1 MMPNKHIVV
10 LGLGNLLNSDEGVG
24 VHAVRV
30 MQNEWSARFPHVE
43 FVDGGTLGLNL
54 LPWVENATHLLLLDS
69 INAKQPPATLIEMT
83 REEIPL
89 FAQVKMSIHQL
100 TFQEVLGIAKMRG
113 KLPAHV
119 HLIGVQPASLEI
131 STALSAAVQARVPE
145 ILRRAQDLLEQWV
158 GSAN

>member
-1 MMPNKHIVV
+1 MMEQRVV
-10 LGLGNLLNSDEGVG
+10 ILGLGNLLNSDEGVG

-30 MQNEWSARFPHVE
+30 MQNEWRARFPSVE

-54 LPWVENATHLLLLDS
+54 LPWVENATHLLLLDCIS
-69 INAKQPPATLIEMT
+69 ANQPPATLIEMT
-83 REEIPL
+83 KDEIPL

-113 KLPAHV
+113 KLPEHV

-131 STALSAAVQARVPE
+131 STALSDAVQAQLPNMQK
-145 ILRRAQDLLEQWV
+145 RAELVLQEWV
-158 GSAN
+158 RQ

>member
-1 MMPNKHIVV
+1 MIKRVVV

-54 LPWVENATHLLLLDS
+54 LPWVESATHLLLLDC
-69 INAKQPPATLIEMT
+69 INAKQPPAALIEMT
-83 REEIPL
+83 KEEIPL

-113 KLPAHV
+113 KLPEHV

-131 STALSAAVQARVPE
+131 SAALSPSVQAQVPE
-145 ILRRAQDLLEQWV
+145 MLRRAQNILEQWV
-158 GSAN
+158 FSEN

>member
-1 MMPNKHIVV
+1 MSKRVVV

-30 MQNEWSARFPHVE
+30 MQNEWGARFPHVE

-54 LPWVENATHLLLLDS
+54 LPWVENATHLLLLDC
-69 INAKQPPATLIEMT
+69 INAKQPPATLMELT
-83 REEIPL
+83 KEEIPL

-113 KLPAHV
+113 KLPEHV
-119 HLIGVQPASLEI
+119 HLIGVQPASLAI
-131 STALSAAVQARVPE
+131 STALIPAVQAQVPE
-145 ILRRAQDLLEQWV
+145 VLRRAQDILEQWV
-158 GSAN
+158 FSEN

>member
-1 MMPNKHIVV
+1 MDKRVIV

-24 VHAVRV
+24 VHAVRA
-30 MQNEWSARFPHVE
+30 MQNEWGACFPSVE

-54 LPWVENATHLLLLDS
+54 LPWVENATHLLLLDC
-69 INAKQPPATLIEMT
+69 INANQPPATLIEMT
-83 REEIPL
+83 KEEIPL

-113 KLPAHV
+113 KLPEHV

-131 STALSAAVQARVPE
+131 SASLSDSVQNQIPE
-145 ILRRAQDLLEQWV
+145 MLKRAENVLAQW
-158 GSAN
+158 AI

>member
-1 MMPNKHIVV
+1 MEKRVVV

-30 MQNEWSARFPHVE
+30 MQKEWRARFPSVE

-54 LPWVENATHLLLLDS
+54 LPWVENATHLVLLDC
-69 INAKQPPATLIEMT
+69 INANQAPATLIEMT

-113 KLPAHV
+113 KLPQHV

-131 STALSAAVQARVPE
+131 STALSDAVQAQIPAM
-145 ILRRAQDLLEQWV
+145 LQRAESVLEQWTF
-158 GSAN
+158 SAP